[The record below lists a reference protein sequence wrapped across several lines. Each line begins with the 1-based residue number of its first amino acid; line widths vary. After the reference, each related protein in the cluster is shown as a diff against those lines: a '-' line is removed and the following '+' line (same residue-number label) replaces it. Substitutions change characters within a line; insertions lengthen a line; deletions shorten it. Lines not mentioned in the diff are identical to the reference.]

1 MSNNRQHEIM
11 QVRREMLAKEA
22 DALRSLSPEE
32 NAKIQQDIELATKNR
47 FENRFADL
55 QQRHQQ
61 YNSRHPDN
69 IASDGHGGR
78 KSRKNKKGKSRKNKK
93 SKSRKNKK

>member
-47 FENRFADL
+47 FENRFAAL
-55 QQRHQQ
+55 QQQHQQ
-61 YNSRHPDN
+61 DNSRHPDN
-69 IASDGHGGR
+69 IAADGGR